1 MTVKIVQ
8 KKKKVSKLKQKQ
20 QVSALGILENM
31 VDPLA
36 DLNSVYETLN
46 GKAKV
51 AKLALQSGE
60 MEFYVKF
67 GELGKLPKDKAVV
80 EGGSNQILVSSES
93 TAREVVDKITLFE
106 ILEDIKEGLAFE
118 LMRFTL
124 GDLDKYMT
132 PEQVALV
139 VDSNYTGKRKLKY
152 IVKKG

>member
-1 MTVKIVQ
+1 MTVKIIQ

-36 DLNSVYETLN
+36 DLNSAYEALN

-60 MEFYVKF
+60 VEFHVKF
-67 GELGKLPKDKAVV
+67 DELGKLPKDKAVV
-80 EGGSNQILVSSES
+80 EGVSNQILVSSES
-93 TAREVVDKITLFE
+93 TAREVVDKVTIFE

-124 GDLDKYMT
+124 GDLDRYLT
-132 PEQVALV
+132 PEQISQV
-139 VDSNYTGKRKLKY
+139 VDSDYTGKRKLKY
-152 IVKKG
+152 SAKG